1 MIESYEVASQLFT
14 HLKTKNAQILHFIIE
29 ISNYK

>member
-14 HLKTKNAQILHFIIE
+14 HLKTKKR
-29 ISNYK
+29 SNITLYYRDI